1 MVCRLGSNDNQAKIL
16 NFYDVV
22 NNFSKNLFSL

>member
-1 MVCRLGSNDNQAKIL
+1 MVCRLGSNDNQAKI
-16 NFYDVV
+16 FYDVV